1 MKKQILTFVTAL
13 FFGLLPF
20 SSFGQDKIQIKYK
33 NKVSVNAYGL
43 SEFYFVHQIFADAF
57 FMTDLYKQLDYEE
70 MAKILKTVLFK
81 IDNENKVT
89 VTIKQDKGPDA
100 KLVFFIKEGTKN
112 GTLLALMTN
121 FHSEKRKFTEEL
133 DEKKSIVRWYF
144 IKGEKLVY
152 RQDLYSEKIEKEKM
166 GQVPHKLIDYYLFDD
181 NLENDSKVQE
191 LIDGILN
198 NEKSDKIEVLYAKL
212 YLGELYLLKSEIDNA
227 EKEVS
232 GLNEYFEKYKDS
244 GIPSEY
250 SLITSMAKTELELMK
265 RMNK

>member
-1 MKKQILTFVTAL
+1 
-13 FFGLLPF
+13 
-20 SSFGQDKIQIKYK
+20 
-33 NKVSVNAYGL
+33 
-43 SEFYFVHQIFADAF
+43 
-57 FMTDLYKQLDYEE
+57 
-70 MAKILKTVLFK
+70 
-81 IDNENKVT
+81 
-89 VTIKQDKGPDA
+89 
-100 KLVFFIKEGTKN
+100 
-112 GTLLALMTN
+112 
-121 FHSEKRKFTEEL
+121 
-133 DEKKSIVRWYF
+133 
-144 IKGEKLVY
+144 
-152 RQDLYSEKIEKEKM
+152 
-166 GQVPHKLIDYYLFDD
+166 LFDD